1 MTTIVDTT
9 ESNIIDNNTSEIT
22 LDIDFQALVIVKLNE
37 NAIKKGINIDNLN
50 SLILKKEV
58 ISNYGLKEIRS
69 VDDNTVIGEIIDK
82 EMHNFT
88 IKNIL

>member
-1 MTTIVDTT
+1 MTTIVNTT
-9 ESNIIDNNTSEIT
+9 ESNIIDNNTSEMT

-37 NAIKKGINIDNLN
+37 NAVKKGINIENLN

-69 VDDNTVIGEIIDK
+69 VDDNTVIGKIIDK

>member
-1 MTTIVDTT
+1 MTTIVNTT

>member
-1 MTTIVDTT
+1 MTTIVNTT
-9 ESNIIDNNTSEIT
+9 ESNIIDNNTSEMT

-69 VDDNTVIGEIIDK
+69 VDDNTVIGKIIDK

>member
-9 ESNIIDNNTSEIT
+9 EFNIIYNNTSEIT

-69 VDDNTVIGEIIDK
+69 VDDNTVIGKIIDK

>member
-9 ESNIIDNNTSEIT
+9 EANIIDNNTSEIT

-69 VDDNTVIGEIIDK
+69 VDDNTVIGKIIDK

>member
-9 ESNIIDNNTSEIT
+9 ESNIIYNNTSEIT

-69 VDDNTVIGEIIDK
+69 VDDNTVIGKIIDK

>member
-37 NAIKKGINIDNLN
+37 NAIKKGINIYNLN

-69 VDDNTVIGEIIDK
+69 VDDNTVIGKIIDK

>member
-37 NAIKKGINIDNLN
+37 NAVKKGINIENLN

>member
-9 ESNIIDNNTSEIT
+9 ESNIIYNNTSEIT

-37 NAIKKGINIDNLN
+37 NAIKKGINIYNLN

-69 VDDNTVIGEIIDK
+69 VDDNTVIGKIIDK

>member
-69 VDDNTVIGEIIDK
+69 VDDNTVIGKIIDK

>member
-1 MTTIVDTT
+1 MTIIVDTT
-9 ESNIIDNNTSEIT
+9 EFNIIYNNTSEIT

-69 VDDNTVIGEIIDK
+69 VDDNTVIGKIIDK